1 MSGIT
6 INDGKRICYNDWGT
20 EQPVV
25 FSHGWPLSADDL
37 ATLVE
42 TLDLQ
47 NAIRHSMG
55 GGEVARYI
63 GRHSTKRVAKGV
75 LIGSCQRAYARAVKR

>member
-6 INDGKRICYNDWGT
+6 INDGTQICYNDWDT

-25 FSHGWPLSADDL
+25 FGHGWPLSADDL

-47 NAIRHSMG
+47 NPIHVGHSTG

-75 LIGSCQRAYARAVKR
+75 LIGS